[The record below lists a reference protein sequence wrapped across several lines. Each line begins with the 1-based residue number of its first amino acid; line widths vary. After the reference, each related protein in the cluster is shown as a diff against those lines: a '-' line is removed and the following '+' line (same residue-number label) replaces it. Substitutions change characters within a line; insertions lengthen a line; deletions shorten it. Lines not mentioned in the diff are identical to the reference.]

1 LENKVYET
9 THANINHD
17 WAGIAPEN
25 LPQNN
30 FSMTWQGKLL
40 PPKSGEFELGAIVDD
55 GIRVYINDEL
65 VIDSWMYR
73 PTRYVS
79 NRYTFEKGKEYKIK
93 VDYFDAGGEAG
104 IKLSWR
110 MPEELIADSKK
121 PATNLFQ
128 TTYLPA
134 DTDWYDFWTGK
145 WYAGDQWVDVAVNIE
160 KMPIF
165 IKAGSI
171 LPMGQDKQSVVEKKE
186 GEPITLT
193 IYPGADATFTLYEDE
208 GDNYNYESGK
218 YSLIKFSWDDKK
230 KRLTAH
236 GREGSFEGMTNERLF
251 VVKMGAKELSMLYNG
266 KKMSVS
272 F

>member
-1 LENKVYET
+1 MDGYTLMRPLVFDFPNDNQALEQVNEYMFGSS
-9 THANINHD
+9 I
-17 WAGIAPEN
+17 
-25 LPQNN
+25 
-30 FSMTWQGKLL
+30 
-40 PPKSGEFELGAIVDD
+40 
-55 GIRVYINDEL
+55 L
-65 VIDSWMYR
+65 VNPVTD
-73 PTRYVS
+73 
-79 NRYTFEKGKEYKIK
+79 KG
-93 VDYFDAGGEAG
+93 VTA
-104 IKLSWR
+104 WR
-110 MPEELIADSKK
+110 
-121 PATNLFQ
+121 
-128 TTYLPA
+128 TYLPKQE
-134 DTDWYDFWTGK
+134 TGWYDFWTGK

-236 GREGSFEGMTNERLF
+236 GREGSFEGMPTERIF
-251 VVKMGAKELSMLYNG
+251 VVKMGAKELSMLYSG